1 MKIFIVDDDPIYR
14 LIASKTLRVINPNL
28 NIIEHENGELSLH
41 DLKSQN
47 TLDEKIVVFLDINMP
62 VMNGWELLE
71 NLEKNNFFNLTD
83 LNIYVVSSSVDKN
96 DVLKAKSFSFVKN
109 FISKPLEVD
118 TLKQILDK
126 P

>member
-47 TLDEKIVVFLDINMP
+47 ILDEKIVVFLDINMP

-83 LNIYVVSSSVDKN
+83 LNIYMVSSSVDKN
-96 DVLKAKSFSFVKN
+96 DVLKAKSFSFVKD